1 MHFIP
6 AGVVGVALPVACVA
20 APARDARAPFVHI
33 ARAHCACQQA
43 RGAVSE
49 PSSGSMVEALATSR
63 SAYALAR
70 LLARALHHWRGGRS
84 PRWAVGGVPLPL
96 EITLRARPMF
106 FNPKN
111 SGTPMVTIRAYLNI
125 FQRFLQR

>member
-1 MHFIP
+1 MRFT
-6 AGVVGVALPVACVA
+6 AGAAVDVALPVACVA
-20 APARDARAPFVHI
+20 PHGRDARAPHASI
-33 ARAHCACQQA
+33 SCARCVCQQA
-43 RGAVSE
+43 RGAVLE
-49 PSSGSMVEALATSR
+49 PLAWSMVEALATSR

-106 FNPKN
+106 SNPKK

>member
-1 MHFIP
+1 MRFIP

-20 APARDARAPFVHI
+20 APARDARAPLVHI
-33 ARAHCACQQA
+33 ARAHCVCQQA
-43 RGAVSE
+43 RGAISE

-84 PRWAVGGVPLPL
+84 PSRAVGGVPLPL